1 MINIIN
7 MKVYLWKGRQ
17 VLHTNVFF
25 HFSMVQS
32 KMKYKYLM
40 TGKPVSVCHS
50 ADAILEKKVKSEL
63 WNSYLFIYIK
73 TIT

>member
-1 MINIIN
+1 MINIIK

-40 TGKPVSVCHS
+40 TGSLLVC
-50 ADAILEKKVKSEL
+50 AIVLMQYWRKR
-63 WNSYLFIYIK
+63 
-73 TIT
+73 

>member
-17 VLHTNVFF
+17 VLNTNVFF

-40 TGKPVSVCHS
+40 TGSLLVC
-50 ADAILEKKVKSEL
+50 AIVLMQYWRKR
-63 WNSYLFIYIK
+63 
-73 TIT
+73 